1 MNNTPQPFL
10 ISLKDFN
17 KTVGKGKKVTFNLD
31 RNTIKLYYPEESVKR
46 NETKYIIII
55 IVCIA
60 IWLLILQVLEV
71 LD

>member
-17 KTVGKGKKVTFNLD
+17 KTVGKGKKVTFYLD

-55 IVCIA
+55 ACIA